1 MNLLRNFFAL
11 PLLMEVVH
19 EMAVESLKQEECK
32 CCHCKELIE
41 ENKRCVSND
50 ETPKTKFTTAPK
62 CETSEKSAFEYTPDF
77 TREPDGVDIH
87 VDRPRRENYYSHKA
101 WAKDMAEYRMLIDQA
116 KKCDWPCRE
125 PLQGVPSY
133 VHNNRRDWYDEKP
146 HLW

>member
-32 CCHCKELIE
+32 CCHCQETVE
-41 ENKRCVSND
+41 EK
-50 ETPKTKFTTAPK
+50 K
-62 CETSEKSAFEYTPDF
+62 CCTEQHEPQQTEEESMMPDF
-77 TREPDGVDIH
+77 SREPDGIDIH

-101 WAKDMAEYRMLIDQA
+101 WVKDMAEYRMLIDQA

-133 VHNNRRDWYDEKP
+133 VHDNRRDWYDENP